1 MYIALARTS
10 ACNWNIFEPSIADLH
25 ANSYALFKAKDKKLL
40 DDSELDS
47 RLQTAEQINNEYVQF
62 FPSHVKTTRPT
73 RTDGL
78 TNS

>member
-1 MYIALARTS
+1 MHPLLAG
-10 ACNWNIFEPSIADLH
+10 ACNKNVSGPWIADLH
-25 ANSYALFKAKDKKLL
+25 ADSYALFKAKDKKLL

-62 FPSHVKTTRPT
+62 FPSCVKTTSPA

-78 TNS
+78 TNP

>member
-1 MYIALARTS
+1 
-10 ACNWNIFEPSIADLH
+10 
-25 ANSYALFKAKDKKLL
+25 LFKAKDKKLL

-62 FPSHVKTTRPT
+62 LPSCEDACLA
-73 RTDGL
+73 RTSGL